1 MQNPL
6 EDIQRRIK
14 GRNKTELARRAG
26 VASSKI
32 FQIANDPSRDIL
44 VSTLM
49 KLDAAL
55 TEMEEESRAE

>member
-14 GRNKTELARRAG
+14 GRNKEELARRAG
-26 VASSKI
+26 VARSKI
-32 FQIANDPSRDIL
+32 HEIANDPSRDIL